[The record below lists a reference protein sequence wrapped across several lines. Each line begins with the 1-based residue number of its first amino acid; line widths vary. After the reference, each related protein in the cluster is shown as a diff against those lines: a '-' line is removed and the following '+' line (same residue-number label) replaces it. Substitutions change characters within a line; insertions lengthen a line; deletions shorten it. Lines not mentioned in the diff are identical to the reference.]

1 VSAFVAEYRARFG
14 VEPICSVLG
23 VSASAFYER
32 ASGRRSHRSIED
44 EQLLHRIREV
54 HEANYCAYGYRRTW
68 KALLRAG
75 EDVGR
80 DRVKR
85 LMRQHG
91 LRGRSSR
98 PRRVCTTHSD
108 HDQPV
113 APNRLLGRAAP
124 TRINE
129 VWVADITYVPTAQGW
144 VFVAAIMDLYSRQ
157 ILGWSV
163 WDSLHAG
170 GALQALKRA
179 LVKRNSPK
187 GVIHHSDRGVQYACC
202 AYRHELHSH
211 GLVPSMSRRGN
222 CYDNAAREAFWSTL
236 KREAMAP
243 SATWSKDRVRRELFE
258 YIEGHYNR
266 SRLHSSLGYQSPVD
280 FENQT
285 S

>member
-1 VSAFVAEYRARFG
+1 M
-14 VEPICSVLG
+14 
-23 VSASAFYER
+23 
-32 ASGRRSHRSIED
+32 IEELCLD
-44 EQLLHRIREV
+44 YPIRELCAV
-54 HEANYCAYGYRRTW
+54 LQVSRSGYYGWCRGQETAREAANRQLAEQIQRVYRQKQGRYGSPRVTQQLRREGHRCNH
-68 KALLRAG
+68 K
-75 EDVGR
+75 
-80 DRVKR
+80 RVER

-124 TRINE
+124 TRVNE

-187 GVIHHSDRGVQYACC
+187 GVIHHSDRGVQYACY
-202 AYRHELHSH
+202 AYRHELQSH

-222 CYDNAAREAFWSTL
+222 CYDNAAMEAFWSTL

-243 SATWSKDRVRRELFE
+243 SATWSKERVRRELFE